1 MTPNAAEIIIEPATP
16 TSESPTPTRTLV
28 GFRLVCLG
36 LAGLLVAGIVF
47 SDVVT
52 SLLHS
57 FGTWLTALAG
67 MAAAALTALA
77 IWLRPVINCVG
88 KTAIRRVGLLV
99 GLCAVLSVTLFF
111 AIALVAQSDAYK
123 ILVLRS
129 VFLLVAALLPAIL
142 YWMFIATRKSSLFY
156 EFVSSINRL
165 GLFAPR
171 LWPPEEP
178 GGSPRHETEPERR
191 RRVAG
196 YLQRFEASYGP
207 LPADTRKRVVCD
219 QDPDFNGDANAE
231 QTRVPLWSLLSSETV
246 VPVLVLTLLVTFLWI
261 PVLLREF
268 LVSGNQQFRAYDP
281 LWIELSPMIAAFLGA
296 YFFSMQALFR
306 RYVRKDLRPG
316 AYVGATQRIVLAT
329 VGTWVLHSLVML
341 SGVTAEGAHT
351 RDALIVLGFTV
362 GVFPRVVWQYI
373 QGAVKKLMPTS
384 SVLPSLDTP
393 APISDLDGLTVWH
406 QARLEE
412 EDIENLPNMA
422 TADILDLMLSTK
434 FPPDRLIDWADQAI
448 LYTHL
453 GPEELGSKGA
463 GSRGILRG
471 YGIRTATGLIEAFRR
486 AQARESGREFQ
497 TIIPGGP
504 PSPIRTLVDSLET
517 VPNLKLIR
525 TWRGLMPSSV
535 VATAAVTGNGTDRRE
550 FCARL

>member
-1 MTPNAAEIIIEPATP
+1 MISTAVE
-16 TSESPTPTRTLV
+16 TSIAPPPPDVSPTPEAALTGCRVT
-28 GFRLVCLG
+28 CLC
-36 LAGLLVAGIVF
+36 LAGLLVAGIFF
-47 SDVVT
+47 SDVVKRLVLP
-52 SLLHS
+52 SGGLLT
-57 FGTWLTALAG
+57 GLAWVG
-67 MAAAALTALA
+67 VVALTALA
-77 IWLRPVINCVG
+77 IWLRAVINCVA
-88 KTAIRRVGLLV
+88 KTPIRRVGLLV
-99 GLCAVLSVTLFF
+99 GLCAILGVTIFF
-111 AIALVAQSDAYK
+111 AIALINQSDEYK

-129 VFLLVAALLPAIL
+129 VFLLVAALLPAVL

-165 GLFAPR
+165 GLFEPR
-171 LWPPEEP
+171 LWPPDEP
-178 GGSPRHETEPERR
+178 GGGPRSETEPDRR
-191 RRVAG
+191 RRIAG

-207 LPADTRKRVVCD
+207 LPMQTRNRVVCN

-246 VPVLVLTLLVTFLWI
+246 VPVLVLTLLTTFLWM

-268 LVSGNQQFRAYDP
+268 LVSSPAPQFRPYDP
-281 LWIELSPMIAAFLGA
+281 LWVELSPMIAAFLGA
-296 YFFSMQALFR
+296 YCFSLQALFR

-316 AYVGATQRIVLAT
+316 AYVAATQRIVLAI
-329 VGTWVLHSLVML
+329 VGTWMLHSLVML
-341 SGVTAEGAHT
+341 GEVALEGAHT
-351 RDALIVLGFTV
+351 NDALIVLGFTI

-373 QGAVKKLMPTS
+373 QGAAKKLMPTS

-434 FPPDRLIDWADQAI
+434 FPPDRLIDWTDQAI

-453 GPEELGSKGA
+453 GAEDAGA
-463 GSRGILRG
+463 KAASSRSILRS

-486 AQARESGREFQ
+486 ADARDSGAEFK

-525 TWRGLMPSSV
+525 RWRGLMPPGASSKV
-535 VATAAVTGNGTDRRE
+535 SVTGNGVHAAE
-550 FCARL
+550 FCPRL